1 MAKCTVSPWGFLLL
15 GFGLLALPFSWVLA
29 MVTAAAVHELGH
41 CAALFAL
48 EIPIYSV
55 HIGPFGAKIETGPME
70 PGQELR
76 CALAGPGLGL
86 MLCLFWRWIPKCAGF
101 ALAQSLFNLLP
112 VWPLDGGRAL
122 RALREVIGPRFGK
135 SRRFLLDRRMPPCYN
150 NTKNK
155 EDFPHGKRRIA
166 ER

>member
-1 MAKCTVSPWGFLLL
+1 MGKCTVSPWAFLLL

-29 MVTAAAVHELGH
+29 MVIAAAVHELGH

-48 EIPIYSV
+48 DIPIFSIS
-55 HIGPFGAKIETGPME
+55 IGPFGAKIETGPME

-122 RALREVIGPRFGK
+122 RALRSCDWK
-135 SRRFLLDRRMPPCYN
+135 Q
-150 NTKNK
+150 
-155 EDFPHGKRRIA
+155 
-166 ER
+166 